1 MEEFQ
6 LKLFELPRPGSADFE
21 RVRDGERVRRCT
33 SSDSYENKHSPHKSS
48 EELLYFSC
56 IFSLV

>member
-1 MEEFQ
+1 MKKFQ
-6 LKLFELPRPGSADFE
+6 LKLFELPRPGSADFD

-33 SSDSYENKHSPHKSS
+33 SSDSYENEHIPRKSS
-48 EELLYFSC
+48 GGMLYFSS